1 MDNGRDAYDELYV
14 YAMERPGFILQHVVD
29 ATAVQTAN
37 PDTKA
42 IRLVFGLIGLYLRV
56 EKQFSGHQVQQVHM
70 ILGQKKRAWP
80 ILNLPPDRG
89 SISVVDVLA
98 ARRGPERDAAID
110 QWCQSLWTACSAHRG
125 VVIDLLKEYQIA

>member
-1 MDNGRDAYDELYV
+1 MENGRDTYDELYV

-37 PDTKA
+37 SDTKP

-70 ILGQKKRAWP
+70 ILGRKKRAWP
-80 ILNLPPDRG
+80 TLNLPPDRG
-89 SISVVDVLA
+89 SVSAADVLA
-98 ARRGPERDAAID
+98 ASPGPERDAAID
-110 QWCQSLWTACSAHRG
+110 YWCQSLWTACSAHRG
-125 VVIDLLKEYQIA
+125 VLIDLLKEYQLA